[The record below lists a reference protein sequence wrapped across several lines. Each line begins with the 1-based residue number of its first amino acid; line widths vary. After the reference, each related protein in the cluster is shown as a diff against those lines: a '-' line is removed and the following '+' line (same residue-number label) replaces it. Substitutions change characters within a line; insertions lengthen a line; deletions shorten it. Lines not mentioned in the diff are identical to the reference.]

1 MALCA
6 LDAWVSLATQVHLLI
21 GSRGLLP
28 VGALVESLQQ
38 VERPV
43 WPGFPSF
50 LLFDPS
56 DAAITTG
63 IVVGGA
69 LSLLALLG
77 VWPRLCLLLSA
88 PLYLSYVVAGREFL
102 SFQWD
107 SLLIECLVVAAFIPR
122 DRPSAGSHW
131 IARALLFKLYFESG
145 IAKAQSTLGD
155 WFDGSAMTFYYET
168 APLPAWPAWW
178 AHQLPE
184 LWHEIESF
192 SAMGLETLGAFLILG
207 PRPARLAALA
217 GFTGFQILN
226 LGTSNYGFFVYL
238 ALALHVFLLDDTD
251 LERISKRLGGSRI
264 SQLVSFAGRL
274 PSLRL
279 PPSTRPYTSTA
290 ARFLGVAWLAAS
302 VVTGI
307 AHFAPA
313 GDLADAAVRQTQSWR
328 VYRVVNAYHLFGH
341 ITRERIEPE
350 FQTRSGDRWQ
360 AHDFHYK
367 PGDPFRAP
375 PFVAPHQP
383 RVDFRLWFYG
393 LDFERGAPRY
403 VANLLRQMCSDPE
416 AVAALFATQLPSRPE
431 AVRIEFWRYHFT
443 TRQQRD
449 ATRAWWQRQ
458 SLGATPSIDCAR
470 FEPD

>member
-1 MALCA
+1 M
-6 LDAWVSLATQVHLLI
+6 HLLI

-28 VGALVESLQQ
+28 AATLVESLQQ

-50 LLFDPS
+50 LLLDPS

-63 IVVGGA
+63 IVVGVA

-77 VWPRLCLLLSA
+77 MWPRLSLLLSA
-88 PLYLSYVVAGREFL
+88 PLYLSYVVVGREFL

-107 SLLIECLVVAAFIPR
+107 NLLIECLVVAAFVPR
-122 DRPSAGSHW
+122 DRPSPGSHW

-168 APLPAWPAWW
+168 APLPAWPGWW

-184 LWHEIESF
+184 TWHKIESF
-192 SAMGLETLGAFLILG
+192 SSLGLEAVGAFLILG
-207 PRPARLAALA
+207 PRPARLAALV
-217 GFTGFQILN
+217 GFTSFQILN
-226 LGTSNYGFFVYL
+226 LGTANYGFFVYL

-251 LERISKRLGGSRI
+251 LERIGRHLRWPRI
-264 SQLVSFAGRL
+264 SWLGRL
-274 PSLRL
+274 SGREAWLR
-279 PPSTRPYTSTA
+279 PPASTRRYTSA
-290 ARFLGVAWLAAS
+290 AAGLLGAAWLAGS
-302 VVTGI
+302 IVTGI
-307 AHFAPA
+307 AHFAPP
-313 GDLADAAVRQTQSWR
+313 GDLADAAVRQMQRWR

-341 ITRERIEPE
+341 ITRERVEPE
-350 FQTRSGDRWQ
+350 FQTRNGDRWQ

-367 PGDPFRAP
+367 PGDPLRAP

-393 LDFERGAPRY
+393 LDFQRGAPRY
-403 VANLLRQMCSDPE
+403 VVSLLKHLCSDPDT
-416 AVAALFATQLPSRPE
+416 VAPLFAAKLPARPD
-431 AVRIEFWRYHFT
+431 AVRIEYWRYHFT

-449 ATRAWWQRQ
+449 ATGAWWRRQ
-458 SLGATPSIDCAR
+458 SLGATTPLDCER
-470 FEPD
+470 VERD